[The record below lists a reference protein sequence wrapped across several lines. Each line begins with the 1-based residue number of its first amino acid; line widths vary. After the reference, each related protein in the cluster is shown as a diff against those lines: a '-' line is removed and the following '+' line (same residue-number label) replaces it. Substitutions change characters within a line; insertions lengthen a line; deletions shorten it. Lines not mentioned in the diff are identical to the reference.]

1 MGPARAE
8 AWQRRLWLSHGSA
21 ASFGLHMFF
30 PHKMLLVLSLSL
42 GRLLFLAWD
51 LHSLFQWDVH
61 CRFHGTCPVCFIGTC
76 TVAPIEMLGWWEGE
90 MRQPSRTALSLADSS
105 LPPFLWVGLECSML
119 GEGSH
124 SLLLRGHPLQWP
136 QEPFRRSSVAMPL
149 GSWLTQLTQPDLGG
163 MIVLICHVLQQLAV
177 TNSISGRNKAA
188 NHSSPAA
195 TSRSHSIGFAE
206 QSHPSAS
213 SRGNCSTVMFE
224 GAYLLSEGN
233 IQQPDPG
240 ATAP

>member
-1 MGPARAE
+1 MAWPWKRDPGTGMFLTYPPPPVSLVGQPPQNGSWHRDDKLWDGLAVAEGSRDKTGKSQGKGLVRAE
-8 AWQRRLWLSHGSA
+8 AWDQQELRHGKGGFGSVMEVLPPALARAPPSVATGAIQALLSCHA
-21 ASFGLHMFF
+21 
-30 PHKMLLVLSLSL
+30 P
-42 GRLLFLAWD
+42 RQLAHTAHTARSWRYD
-51 LHSLFQWDVH
+51 CADVNFNSH
-61 CRFHGTCPVCFIGTC
+61 
-76 TVAPIEMLGWWEGE
+76 
-90 MRQPSRTALSLADSS
+90 SRT
-105 LPPFLWVGLECSML
+105 
-119 GEGSH
+119 
-124 SLLLRGHPLQWP
+124 LRGHTLIGHKS
-136 QEPFRRSSVAMPL
+136 F
-149 GSWLTQLTQPDLGG
+149 LTLLS
-163 MIVLICHVLQQLAV
+163 CHVLQQLAV

-240 ATAP
+240 ATAPGLKAT